1 MAQSFCQRA
10 RRLSTGQWSHI
21 LKKPLKGCKTPIN
34 ETYLDQNRTAMRIMW
49 TEVQEGKGR
58 HSQKRASHLSK
69 SVIYCVAANIENEN
83 ASQVYQAPARKFS
96 CGTSARIKR

>member
-1 MAQSFCQRA
+1 MAQSFCQRVKL
-10 RRLSTGQWSHI
+10 LSTGQWSHI

-34 ETYLDQNRTAMRIMW
+34 ETYLDQNRTAMRILW
-49 TEVQEGKGR
+49 TEVLEGKGR

-69 SVIYCVAANIENEN
+69 SVIYCVAANIEN